1 MNRSMFAA
9 VFTAALIGGSA
20 HAVSGQPAPAP
31 AAPTADDLAKAADA
45 TAEAAAVGTSEA
57 DLAKAADAAADVA
70 TVPAAG
76 APKASSDDIDLSSL
90 GLDPGASSFDDKLSI
105 YGFADVRWSAEHWV
119 QNIPGVRKNVLSFG
133 VGNLNLYL
141 AKNLMPKARVLA
153 EVRFTFLPN
162 GTKGADGV
170 PFAAV
175 ATEPSNSSRPAQ
187 WGGIVIERLYGE
199 YDLTDHLTI
208 RAGHWLTPYGIWNI
222 DHGSPAIIA
231 VNRPYIIGE
240 QFFPEHQTG
249 LDLFGNYYNSGFKL
263 TYHLTASNGRGADEA
278 QADQDNNLALGGRV
292 EVETPVGL
300 KVGAS
305 YYEGRYTGF
314 APAAGAAPP
323 TYLEAA
329 YAADAQFDR
338 GGLRVQAE
346 VSVRERHYE
355 AGARSPSA
363 AGFAPDGRDF
373 GFYVLAGYRFD
384 TLWSVMPYAY
394 YEHYR
399 PQERPYFSGIDD
411 VNVGLNFRPTAG
423 LVLKVQAV
431 RATFADGP
439 ELLASQKFY
448 VYSTQ
453 ASWVF

>member
-1 MNRSMFAA
+1 MNCSMFAA
-9 VFTAALIGGSA
+9 LFTAALIGGSFH
-20 HAVSGQPAPAP
+20 HASAQPAPAP
-31 AAPTADDLAKAADA
+31 AGPTADDLSKAADA
-45 TAEAAAVGTSEA
+45 TA
-57 DLAKAADAAADVA
+57 DAASIT

-90 GLDPGASSFDDKLSI
+90 GLDPGASAFDDKLNI
-105 YGFADVRWSAEHWV
+105 YGFADINWSATHWV
-119 QNIPGVRKNVLSFG
+119 QANIPGVRQNVLSFG

-153 EVRFTFLPN
+153 EVRLTFLPN
-162 GTKGADGV
+162 GTKNADGTT
-170 PFAAV
+170 FSAIGTDA
-175 ATEPSNSSRPAQ
+175 SNSVRPVQ
-187 WGGIVIERLYGE
+187 WGGVVIERLYAD

-263 TYHLTASNGRGADEA
+263 NYHVTASNGRGADEA
-278 QADQDNNLALGGRV
+278 QADLDNNLALGARV

-300 KVGAS
+300 RIGAS

-329 YAADAQFDR
+329 YAADAQYDR
-338 GGLRVQAE
+338 GGLRLQAE
-346 VSVRERHYE
+346 VIAHEIQYE
-355 AGARSPSA
+355 AGARSTSA

-373 GFYVLAGYRFD
+373 GFYLLAAYRFD
-384 TLWSVMPYAY
+384 RFWSVMPFGYF
-394 YEHYR
+394 EHYR
-399 PQERPYFSGIDD
+399 PQVRPYFSGIDD

-423 LVLKVQAV
+423 LVLKLQAA
-431 RATFADGP
+431 RALFADGP
-439 ELLASQKFY
+439 ELLASQKLY
-448 VYSTQ
+448 VYTTQ